1 MSGLWRLASRAF
13 GPRKHVVGKDA
24 QGNVYYWV
32 KDRWSPVDGGVRR
45 MVEYV
50 EDDYYE
56 AMTRLPG
63 EWQAWLQF
71 RREEPPTQAEQ
82 DMIELRKQRVAELVA
97 EREAEEAKARL
108 RRRTRDDPGEEA
120 VGAGAAP
127 AEGAADAA
135 QRAARF
141 LPGILGP
148 GASVAASAAAAS
160 PATPSAPSA
169 GALGANDERTPA
181 PGSGA
186 GDSYQPGLWSPG
198 GAKARDPE

>member
-13 GPRKHVVGKDA
+13 GPRRTVVGKDA

-56 AMTRLPG
+56 GMTRLPG

-82 DMIELRKQRVAELVA
+82 DMIERRKQRVAELVA

-120 VGAGAAP
+120 VGAGHPPAG
-127 AEGAADAA
+127 AEGATDAA
-135 QRAARF
+135 HRAARF
-141 LPGILGP
+141 LPGILGT
-148 GASVAASAAAAS
+148 GASSAAADAD
-160 PATPSAPSA
+160 AEA
-169 GALGANDERTPA
+169 ERTPA
-181 PGSGA
+181 PGTGA
-186 GDSYQPGLWSPG
+186 GDTYRPGLWTP
-198 GAKARDPE
+198 K